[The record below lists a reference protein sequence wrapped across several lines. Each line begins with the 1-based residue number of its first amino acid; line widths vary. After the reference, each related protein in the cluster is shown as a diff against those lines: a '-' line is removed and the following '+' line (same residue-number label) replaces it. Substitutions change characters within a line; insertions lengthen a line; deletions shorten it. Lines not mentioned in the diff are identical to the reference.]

1 MNRLVVCL
9 YVGGGIAA
17 GQMHVF
23 LAQVDLA
30 EQMLLHERMVAQ
42 RVFMVNAHVFVQIE
56 RADAVKVDHAAV
68 VPLHQH
74 FICRNRGRAGRQT
87 QHAVALAGDLRGD
100 EHACRLAGRSRVFV
114 DMEFHEIPP
123 RFRLLPPL

>member
-23 LAQVDLA
+23 LAQIDLA

-68 VPLHQH
+68 VPLH
-74 FICRNRGRAGRQT
+74 
-87 QHAVALAGDLRGD
+87 
-100 EHACRLAGRSRVFV
+100 
-114 DMEFHEIPP
+114 
-123 RFRLLPPL
+123 